1 MTKDVHSDKN
11 ISWDSIGRM
20 EKFLTVRWNNLISL
34 GVGILVLIYIVVAL
48 STSVLS
54 GFPGFVGFV
63 VLGVLY

>member
-1 MTKDVHSDKN
+1 MKKTGHHDSS

-20 EKFLTVRWNNLISL
+20 EKFLTVRWNNWISL

-54 GFPGFVGFV
+54 GFAGFIGFV